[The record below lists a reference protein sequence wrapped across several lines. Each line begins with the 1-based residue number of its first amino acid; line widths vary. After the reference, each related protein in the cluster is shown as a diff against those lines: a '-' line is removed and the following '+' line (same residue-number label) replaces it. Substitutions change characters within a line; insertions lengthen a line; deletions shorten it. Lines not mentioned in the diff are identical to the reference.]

1 MRDYEFFLEE
11 VVECFV
17 SCAILFP
24 LGILGYQSYI
34 FFRYGSWPPRSVIWL
49 LDFME
54 MPWAKYPTD
63 WLGLHH
69 IFDMIPLSLFLF
81 GVFVLVAVFVAGICE
96 SIREK

>member
-1 MRDYEFFLEE
+1 
-11 VVECFV
+11 
-17 SCAILFP
+17 
-24 LGILGYQSYI
+24 
-34 FFRYGSWPPRSVIWL
+34 
-49 LDFME
+49 ME